1 MKTSNPR
8 SGDKIRKARLCD
20 AGEIHALMQPFVA
33 QGVLLPRGL
42 AYLCENIRDFLV
54 IEAGDRRIV
63 AAGALHFLDEDLA
76 ELQSLAV
83 LAARQKSGLGRRLVK
98 ALLAEA
104 RRHRIWKVFALS
116 HAPEFFTALG
126 FTITDIGCLPRK
138 YMRDCV
144 HCPKL
149 RGCHQVAVIRDV
161 FEGKT
166 RPAASTPEWD
176 STSSSQ
182 LFPHSGSFVHP
193 RPAAGPAA
201 MALAAGLNLPILR

>member
-1 MKTSNPR
+1 MKTAAPR
-8 SGDKIRKARLCD
+8 SGCKVRKARLCD
-20 AGEIHALMQPFVA
+20 AGEIHTLMQPFVA
-33 QGVLLPRGL
+33 QGVLLQRGL

-54 IEAGDRRIV
+54 IEDGNHRIV

-126 FTITDIGCLPRK
+126 FTVTDIGRLPRK

-161 FEGKT
+161 FDGRN
-166 RPAASTPEWD
+166 RPAAPAWD
-176 STSSSQ
+176 HASPGEPYSNS
-182 LFPHSGSFVHP
+182 
-193 RPAAGPAA
+193 GPAA
-201 MALAAGLNLPILR
+201 ITLAAGLSLPVLR